1 MLDSV
6 ARLLTGDLLRD
17 AALPAGRTIRISTS
31 VSGDTLGF
39 IRQRLVE
46 ELRAR
51 GAVVRLVAAD
61 PSPAA
66 ENGTGKG
73 EPDVDSADLVLDLS
87 VGAAGISYVRTLRKF
102 PVGIRGYERV
112 ASARV
117 GATLLDSGTRDV
129 VWAKTASAQVGDVVL
144 KRDLAYVG
152 TGSGGLSPAL
162 PRGGGGRLLEPLI
175 VVGVVTGLVVLFYSN
190 RN

>member
-1 MLDSV
+1 
-6 ARLLTGDLLRD
+6 
-17 AALPAGRTIRISTS
+17 GRAIRIATPLP
-31 VSGDTLGF
+31 GDTSGF
-39 IRQRLVE
+39 VAQRLIE
-46 ELRAR
+46 QLRAR
-51 GAVVRLVAAD
+51 GAVVRLLDAGSSAGA
-61 PSPAA
+61 AA
-66 ENGTGKG
+66 EGGARGDDPKLDATDLLL
-73 EPDVDSADLVLDLS
+73 DVNVGSAGV
-87 VGAAGISYVRTLRKF
+87 AYVRALRKF

-112 ASARV
+112 ASARI
-117 GATLLDSGTRDV
+117 GATLLDPGTHDV

-152 TGSGGLSPAL
+152 SGSGGLSPAL